1 MGGHI
6 VMGKN
11 CFVGLSST
19 INQRIKIGNECIIGS
34 GTIISKNTND
44 NEAYATN
51 SSKKLPQSSDQ
62 ISDMI

>member
-6 VMGKN
+6 TIGKN

-19 INQRIKIGNECIIGS
+19 INQRIKIGNECVIGA

-44 NEAYATN
+44 NEVYAAN
-51 SSKKLPQSSDQ
+51 SSKKLPQSTDELDS
-62 ISDMI
+62 II